1 MSMKRGRK
9 AKASSGPTASPDTTT
24 KAFKAGDRVRLVFDF
39 AGGHF
44 DGHGRVVRIFDTG
57 SPVVRPDGWDHDFWP
72 GLSEIERVGS
82 ES

>member
-1 MSMKRGRK
+1 MKRGRK
-9 AKASSGPTASPDTTT
+9 AKASSGPTASPDGTTE
-24 KAFKAGDRVRLVFDF
+24 AFKAGDRVRLVFDY

-44 DGHGRVVRIFDTG
+44 DGHGRVIRIFHAG

-72 GLSEIERVGS
+72 GSSEIGSVGS

>member
-1 MSMKRGRK
+1 MTTTRPTRS
-9 AKASSGPTASPDTTT
+9 SSGPTASPDGTTG
-24 KAFKAGDRVRLVFDF
+24 AFKAGDRVRLVFDF